1 MASTPSN
8 LLAMMALNAEID
20 VRHVLG
26 VIRVPTLVVHARQ
39 DKAVPVELGR
49 NLAANI
55 PGATLFEYDGE
66 HFPLLAGADESLD
79 AMEEF
84 VTGAV
89 HRPPADRGAR
99 YGAVHRRRRLDRAGG
114 HPR

>member
-1 MASTPSN
+1 MPARTRLSRSNSAGISPPS
-8 LLAMMALNAEID
+8 
-20 VRHVLG
+20 
-26 VIRVPTLVVHARQ
+26 
-39 DKAVPVELGR
+39 
-49 NLAANI
+49 NI